1 MVLSSEA
8 VREKHG
14 RVSSRGDS
22 LKLSVL
28 RFRGNSEGW
37 ELSRRKKRRR
47 PWRRA
52 MVSSVSQ
59 KTSPGKVVK
68 WNLPVS
74 SPTMFSFEDFFLRA
88 IFSPTARDISFF
100 FSTIASDVLG
110 IFYFTEVMV
119 VSLYITKSGLQYVLC
134 WTLFDNTWY

>member
-1 MVLSSEA
+1 
-8 VREKHG
+8 
-14 RVSSRGDS
+14 
-22 LKLSVL
+22 
-28 RFRGNSEGW
+28 
-37 ELSRRKKRRR
+37 
-47 PWRRA
+47 

-88 IFSPTARDISFF
+88 IFSPTARDISFL

-110 IFYFTEVMV
+110 IFYFTEVMI
-119 VSLYITKSGLQYVLC
+119 VSLCITKSDLQYVLC
-134 WTLFDNTWY
+134 WIILGIRLNTSFRIIKKGIDLITGLSLFFVIFYPLSIYSL